1 MAGMSRAVKVGV
13 FLVGGIV
20 LFCVGLF
27 LVGTRAD
34 LFGNRFTVY
43 TAFNNIDTIQTGAK
57 VRVGGMDAGD
67 VTNIEVPKNP
77 SQKFRLALQVDK
89 KFRPLIR
96 QDSLASLETE
106 GMVGNIFVNIA
117 KGSASSPECQPG
129 CTLPS
134 QESVSMG
141 QMMRKA
147 SEVMGTVQST
157 IQDLRTRA
165 DTVMENLAS
174 ATGNANQLIVAAKP
188 NIVQLTK
195 NANAI
200 AAGIREGH
208 GTAGKLL
215 TDKTMAANVSQTI
228 ANAKEASSKVNAMI
242 TTVQQSDLPK
252 VHQTLANTQA
262 MTAKMNK
269 AVGSLLAKGKNNQ
282 GTMVALRQTIQ
293 QAHQTTANLADDT
306 EAIKHNFFFRGFFNR
321 RGYYSFDTMTPSKYE
336 ASEFV
341 KKPKARVWVPA
352 DGVFT
357 TGANGAQQLTD
368 EGKAIL
374 DKAMSG
380 LTPYLPN
387 NPVVVEG
394 YSTKGAPD
402 QQYLESR
409 QRALAAR
416 AYLQQKFHLDPKRAG
431 VMPFGAH
438 PPKGTGRQ
446 TWDGLCLVLVES
458 KKQ

>member
-1 MAGMSRAVKVGV
+1 MAGMSKAVKVGV
-13 FLVGGIV
+13 FLVGGVV

-27 LVGTRAD
+27 LVGTRAN
-34 LFGNRFTVY
+34 LFGNRYTVY
-43 TAFNNIDTIQTGAK
+43 TEFNNIDTIQPGAK

-67 VTNIEVPKNP
+67 ITDIQVPANP
-77 SQKFRLALQVDK
+77 SQKFRLKMQVDK
-89 KFRPLIR
+89 KFRPIIR
-96 QDSLASLETE
+96 EDSVASLETE
-106 GMVGNIFVNIA
+106 GMVGNVYVNIK
-117 KGSASSPECQPG
+117 KGSSNSPDCQPG
-129 CTLPS
+129 CVLPS

-157 IQDLRTRA
+157 IQDLHTRA
-165 DTVMENLAS
+165 DTVMQNLTN
-174 ATGNANQLIVAAKP
+174 ATGHADQLIVAAKP

-215 TDKTMAANVSQTI
+215 TDKTMAANVTQTI
-228 ANAKEASSKVNAMI
+228 ANAKDASSKVNAMM
-242 TTVQQSDLPK
+242 TTVQQKDLPK
-252 VHQTLANTQA
+252 VHQTLDNAQA

-269 AVGSLLAKGKNNQ
+269 AVDSLLAKGKHNQ
-282 GTMVALRQTIQ
+282 GTMVALRETIQ
-293 QAHQTTANLADDT
+293 QAHQTTANMADDT
-306 EAIKHNFFFRGFFNR
+306 EAIKHNFFFRGFFKR
-321 RGYYSFDTMTPSKYE
+321 RGFYSFDTMTPSKYE

-341 KKPKARVWVPA
+341 KKPRARVWVPA
-352 DGVFT
+352 EGLFK
-357 TGANGAQQLTD
+357 TGANGSQQLTD

-394 YSTKGAPD
+394 YSTSGAPD
-402 QQYLESR
+402 QQYLASR

-416 AYLQQKFHLDPKRAG
+416 AYLQQHFHLDPKLVG

-438 PPKGTGRQ
+438 PPKGTGRG
-446 TWDGLCLVLVES
+446 TWDGVCLVLVES